1 MLLSVIVPTYNE
13 CENIAVLLESLSGLL
28 ISLDGDYEVIVVDD
42 ASPDGTAEIVADFAK
57 QIPAV
62 QLIRRESKRDLSAAL
77 SDGFDSA
84 KGTYLIAIDADL
96 QHDPAAVMRMLAL
109 AENSALGL
117 VVATRYADGGGTSNW
132 HGARLW
138 LSRTATR
145 IAAWILRTKISD
157 PLSGYFLLRRDIWQ
171 SIRATL
177 QPSGFKLLLDI
188 IAVSPQLQHA
198 ETGYQFSARTR
209 GDSKLGFIVAWKFF
223 IVLLRLSHKNLC
235 GKNPGGNNL
244 CC

>member
-1 MLLSVIVPTYNE
+1 MLLSIIIPTYNE
-13 CENIAVLLESLSGLL
+13 RENIVVLLESLLGLL

-42 ASPDGTAEIVADFAK
+42 ASPDCTAAIVLEFAK
-57 QIPAV
+57 KIPAV
-62 QLIRRESKRDLSAAL
+62 QLIRRENKRDLSAAL

-84 KGTYLIAIDADL
+84 KGKYLIAMDADL
-96 QHDPAAVMRMLAL
+96 QHDPTAVMRMLAL
-109 AENSALGL
+109 AEDDALGL

-145 IAAWILRTKISD
+145 VAAWILRTKISD

-198 ETGYQFSARTR
+198 EIGYQFSARTR
-209 GDSKLGFIVAWKFF
+209 GDSKLGFIVVWKFF
-223 IVLLRLSHKNLC
+223 IVLLKLSHKNLC
-235 GKNPGGNNL
+235 GKNLGSNNL
-244 CC
+244 CR